1 MIKGRRVA
9 QFGSAPALG
18 AGGRR
23 FKSYL
28 SDHDLSPIAQ
38 KIIMSSTK
46 FRKNKRIK
54 FGLFKTESDA
64 RAEIQRREKAMP
76 NLAEASFRVLK
87 LDRGK
92 EGKRSWLAY
101 ALVRKKGM

>member
-1 MIKGRRVA
+1 
-9 QFGSAPALG
+9 
-18 AGGRR
+18 
-23 FKSYL
+23 
-28 SDHDLSPIAQ
+28 
-38 KIIMSSTK
+38 MSSTK

-64 RAEIQRREKAMP
+64 RAEIERREKTMP
-76 NLAEASFRVLK
+76 KLVEASFRVIK
-87 LDRGK
+87 LQRHK